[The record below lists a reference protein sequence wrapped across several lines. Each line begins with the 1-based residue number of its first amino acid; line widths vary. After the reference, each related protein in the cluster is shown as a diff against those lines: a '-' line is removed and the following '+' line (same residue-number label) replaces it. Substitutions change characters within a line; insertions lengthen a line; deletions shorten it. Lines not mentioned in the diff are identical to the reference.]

1 MKKIILSLV
10 ALFVALNVNAQL
22 LYKISGKDLTKP
34 SYILGTQH
42 LASAAFVDSIPG
54 LRDAFAATEQVYGE
68 IDLLQA
74 EKPAQQQL
82 MAAAMT
88 LPEGTTLQS
97 LLTAEQLE
105 RLNAHLRTAIGA
117 DLSNPMVAA
126 QFGKLKPGA
135 LLVNLTLLMAM
146 RHVKGFN
153 PQDTFDD
160 YFQKE
165 ARKNGKVV
173 GGLETMEHQIYVL
186 FESTPLDRQVEQLM
200 CFVDN
205 SEKQEA
211 QLLRIFKAF
220 SEQNLEELHA
230 AIEHKMNNR
239 CDMTV
244 EEHARLLD
252 NRNEAWVVQMPT
264 LMKEKSTFFAVGAG
278 HLLGEKGVLPL
289 LRKAGYTITPIQ

>member
-42 LASAAFVDSIPG
+42 LASATFVDSIPG

-74 EKPAQQQL
+74 KKPAQQQL

-97 LLTAEQLE
+97 LLNAEQLE

-289 LRKAGYTITPIQ
+289 LRKAGYTITPVQ

>member
-74 EKPAQQQL
+74 KKPAQQQL

-97 LLTAEQLE
+97 LLNAEQLE

-289 LRKAGYTITPIQ
+289 LRKAGYTITPVQ